1 MLNSEML
8 NYIRERFTED
18 TKEKSK
24 LVYNRKIEIFIEYLE
39 EECGVN
45 DKNYKETLI
54 GLGRDKIIKSIE
66 YYVHNYGIQYKSTI
80 DSYITVIKVFFSY
93 LSRKEGIYNK
103 IFDRQIEIERL
114 NSEAELKAKELK
126 LNPKQMKEP
135 IEDDEFDKLLVACED
150 AIKSYNV
157 ENYIREGSYK
167 TDTGL
172 FISAIIMELVMF
184 TGIKNS
190 VVSTIL
196 KKDYNY
202 DLNKII
208 INGISINLPDNLSI
222 NFKKYYK
229 CRSEILKY
237 NNKEDNADKC
247 LFIRQNGQ
255 FMEEA
260 ISGDIYKVMK
270 KELNTVEGEGLCKY
284 AVMKHIEE
292 GIDVL
297 EIMNLSGLGIDTCMH
312 CREQLNT
319 SKNKKRLSRIN
330 SKLRNSKLYEKL

>member
-1 MLNSEML
+1 MANSEML
-8 NYIRERFTED
+8 NSIRERFTED

-54 GLGRDKIIKSIE
+54 GLGRDKIIKSME
-66 YYVHNYGIQYKSTI
+66 YYIQNYGIQYKSTI
-80 DSYITVIKVFFSY
+80 DSYITVIKVFFGY
-93 LSRKEGIYNK
+93 LSKRENIYNK
-103 IFDRQIEIERL
+103 LFDRQAEIEKL
-114 NSEAELKAKELK
+114 NKEVESKAKELK

-135 IEDDEFDKLLVACED
+135 IEDDEFEQLLIACEN
-150 AIKSYNV
+150 AIKSYSV
-157 ENYIREGSYK
+157 ENYISEGSYK
-167 TDTGL
+167 TDTGM

-196 KKDYNY
+196 KKDYSY
-202 DLNKII
+202 DLNKIT
-208 INGISINLPDNLSI
+208 INGISINLPDNLAI
-222 NFKKYYK
+222 NFKKYYS

-237 NNKEDNADKC
+237 NNKEDNFDKC
-247 LFIRQNGQ
+247 LFITQNGE

-260 ISGDIYKVMK
+260 ASGDIYKVMK

-297 EIMNLSGLGIDTCMH
+297 EIMDLSGLGIDTCMH
-312 CREQLNT
+312 CREQLNL
-319 SKNKKRLSRIN
+319 SKNKKRMSRIN
-330 SKLRNSKLYEKL
+330 SKLRNSELYRRL